1 MIDQSFSEENFRKI
15 YDLEKRKG
23 NDLDSFFSVFSKI
36 EKYTNDVKKWNSIY
50 KEFKKLRKEKKI
62 SKSKFEQKVLDLNS
76 RKKKSLNKREQEYAN
91 VFNKISQEVSKN
103 SFGIK
108 LNLKTSK
115 QLKDLY
121 VIPSDSP
128 NDFFA
133 LKQMQIN
140 LERAYKVKQSN
151 RKNIISSLKEVLDN
165 NVSKC
170 VIRTDIKSF
179 YETISNN
186 KLMDYIDNDALL
198 TFKNKLL
205 FKSLFDEYENLSG
218 MPKGLPRGVGVSAY
232 LAELYMKRLDTAIKL
247 DDRVLFYARYV
258 DDIVVVTLGNKDVA
272 NKLFSKLKQQVSTD
286 LDLEIN
292 WEKTTPDPLNFDKS
306 SIAQFEYLGYCFS
319 YNGGQSLSISMSE
332 KKINKVKRRIEK
344 SISDFL
350 FTAYKNKKTASRM
363 LLNRIRY
370 LTSNTKLFGL
380 KQNTLVGVYYSN
392 NFINDLSCLDELDKF
407 LKERILDIDRKTSE
421 LPIDFAPLIS
431 ELNKYSFKK
440 GFQEKIFR
448 QYKAP
453 NKSLPSSSYLHEIV
467 KVWKN
472 A

>member
-76 RKKKSLNKREQEYAN
+76 RKKKSLNKREQEYAK

-115 QLKDLY
+115 RLKDLY

-151 RKNIISSLKEVLDN
+151 RKSIISSLKEVLDN

-179 YETISNN
+179 YESISNN

-205 FKSLFDEYENLSG
+205 FKSLFDEYKNLSR

-232 LAELYMKRLDTAIKL
+232 LAELYMKKLDTAIKL

-258 DDIVVVTLGNKDVA
+258 DDVVVVTLGDEDVA
-272 NKLFSKLKQQVSTD
+272 KNIFTKLKKQVSD

-292 WEKTTPDPLNFDKS
+292 WEKTTIDPLNFDKS
-306 SIAQFEYLGYCFS
+306 STAQFEYLGYCFS
-319 YNGGQSLSISMSE
+319 HNEKQSLSISMSE
-332 KKINKVKRRIEK
+332 KKIKKVKRRIER
-344 SISDFL
+344 SINDFL
-350 FTAYKNKKTASRM
+350 FTAYKNRKKASRM

-370 LTSNTKLFGL
+370 LTGNTKLFGL
-380 KQNTLVGVYYSN
+380 KKNTLVGIYYSN
-392 NFINDLSCLDELDKF
+392 NFINDFSCLDELDQF
-407 LKERILDIDRKTSE
+407 LKEKVSDVSTKTSG
-421 LPIDFAPLIS
+421 LPIDFTPLIS
-431 ELNKYSFKK
+431 ELNEYSFKK

-453 NKSLPSSSYLHEIV
+453 NKSFPSSSYLHEIV